1 MKTLTREKSMKIND
15 ELWEMNSYE
24 REIIEREEK
33 AIDYIEY
40 CIARR
45 YERILNI
52 LMVVGGLV
60 LLSLPLFN
68 I

>member
-1 MKTLTREKSMKIND
+1 MKIND

-24 REIIEREEK
+24 REMIEREEK
-33 AIDYIEY
+33 AIDYIED

-45 YERILNI
+45 YERILYV
-52 LMVVGGLV
+52 LMAVGGLV

-68 I
+68 M

>member
-1 MKTLTREKSMKIND
+1 MKIND

-24 REIIEREEK
+24 REIMEREER

-40 CIARR
+40 CITKR
-45 YERILNI
+45 YEKILNI

-68 I
+68 A